1 MMNFKILNTAGIF
14 ALASIFSACT
24 DENHAGVL
32 TETESGTTIASIKG
46 TVKNESGYPV
56 ASAKVNLISATHI
69 AARMAPI
76 KTATTDDDGKYTM
89 DSITAGDYAL
99 QISNTDH
106 TQSGYQTITVEEGT
120 TDLQTQSV
128 PEVKLEENASLELK
142 LSAYELDLGD
152 TLCITGTLN
161 CTAVSESD
169 LKSGTV
175 KLSEIPPAEFT
186 NIILIR
192 GAGRDTSTRNVKWDF
207 TPGEKLEVS
216 SEFVTVT
223 VPEEALSAAK
233 KLNGN
238 KTLESMIVPI
248 TIPTKVKNPV
258 LIDNNGD
265 SLAVFKAEN
274 DADSSLYFTA
284 IPSIDVG
291 TYKFTVTSSESVYKT
306 SEISRVFAESKSGL
320 SVTEGD
326 FMNTFI
332 TDTTS
337 NSLGISFWIEEDGS
351 KIAEGDSLII
361 DSKENDVT
369 YRLRVGEKPEQLCAN
384 FYRRVSKDSTYTDSF
399 PELGNS
405 YCHNVLDGERHH
417 YAMYIKANHVVI
429 AIDGKTVEDTKMKNA
444 FIIFP
449 GFVTGNHKLTN
460 LTVFSL
466 KQSAIAQSDDSGWER
481 LQAWLSA
488 YYTMQK

>member
-1 MMNFKILNTAGIF
+1 MMNFKIINIAGIF
-14 ALASIFSACT
+14 ALTSLFSACS

-32 TETESGTTIASIKG
+32 TETESGTTIAGIIINENG
-46 TVKNESGYPV
+46 TP
-56 ASAKVNLISATHI
+56 ATSARVDLISATHI

-76 KTATTDDDGKYTM
+76 KTDTTDEDGKYTI
-89 DSITAGDYAL
+89 DSIPAGDYAL
-99 QISNTDH
+99 QISNTKH
-106 TQSGYQTITVEEGT
+106 TQSAYITLTVEDNKT
-120 TDLQTQSV
+120 STKNLPQTS
-128 PEVKLEENASLELK
+128 LEENASLELD
-142 LSAYELDLGD
+142 LSTYNLDKGD

-175 KLSEIPPAEFT
+175 KLDEIPPAEFT

-192 GAGRDTSTRNVKWDF
+192 GAGRDTSMRNVKWDF

-223 VPEEALSAAK
+223 VPEDALSAAK

-238 KTLESMIVPI
+238 KTLESMIVPV
-248 TIPTKVKNPV
+248 TIPTKIKNPV
-258 LIDNNGD
+258 LISNDGD
-265 SLAVFKAEN
+265 TLAVYKAEN

-291 TYKFTVTSSESVYKT
+291 TYKFAIASSESAYKV
-306 SEISRVFAESKSGL
+306 SAISRAFAESKSGL

-351 KIAEGDSLII
+351 KIAEKDSSIL

-369 YRLRVGEKPEQLCAN
+369 YRLETGKNPEQLCAN
-384 FYRRVSKDSTYTDSF
+384 FYRRVSKDTTYQDSDTV
-399 PELGNS
+399 LVNS
-405 YCHNVLDGERHH
+405 YCHDVLDGTRHH
-417 YAMYIKANHVVI
+417 YVMYIKANHIVI

-449 GFVTGNHKLTN
+449 GFVTGNHKLKN

-488 YYTMQK
+488 YYMMQK

>member
-32 TETESGTTIASIKG
+32 TETESGTTIASIVIDG
-46 TVKNESGYPV
+46 SGSPV

-76 KTATTDDDGKYTM
+76 KTATTDEDGKYTI
-89 DSITAGDYAL
+89 DSVAAGEYAL
-99 QISNTDH
+99 QISNTEH
-106 TQSGYQTITVEEGT
+106 TQSAYQTLTVKDSK
-120 TDLQTQSV
+120 TDLQTLNV
-128 PEVKLEENASLELK
+128 PEAKLEENASLELD
-142 LSAYELDLGD
+142 LGTYDLDKGD

-175 KLSEIPPAEFT
+175 KLDEIPPAEFT

-238 KTLESMIVPI
+238 KTLESMIVPV

-284 IPSIDVG
+284 IPSIDAG
-291 TYKFTVTSSESVYKT
+291 TYKFTTVSSETVYKT

-351 KIAEGDSLII
+351 KIAEKDSSIL

-417 YAMYIKANHVVI
+417 YAMYIKANHIVI

-449 GFVTGNHKLTN
+449 GFVTGNHKLKN

-481 LQAWLSA
+481 LQAWLNA
-488 YYTMQK
+488 YYVMQK

>member
-24 DENHAGVL
+24 EENHAGVL
-32 TETESGTTIASIKG
+32 TETESGTTIASIVIDG
-46 TVKNESGYPV
+46 SGSPV
-56 ASAKVNLISATHI
+56 ASARVSLLSANHV

-76 KTATTDDDGKYTM
+76 KTATTDENGKYTI
-89 DSITAGDYAL
+89 DSVSAGEYAL
-99 QISNTDH
+99 QISNTEH
-106 TQSGYQTITVEEGT
+106 TQSAYQTITVEDNK
-120 TDLQTQSV
+120 TDLQTLNL
-128 PEVKLEENASLELK
+128 PEAKLEENASLELD
-142 LSAYELDLGD
+142 LNTYDLDKGD

-161 CTAVSESD
+161 CTAVSENN

-175 KLSEIPPAEFT
+175 TLSEIPPAEFT
-186 NIILIR
+186 NIMLIR
-192 GAGRDTSTRNVKWDF
+192 GSGRDTTTRNVKWDF

-216 SEFVTVT
+216 SKFVTIT
-223 VPEEALSAAK
+223 VSEEAMAEAK

-248 TIPTKVKNPV
+248 TISPEIKNPV
-258 LIDNNGD
+258 LISNDGD
-265 SLAVFKAEN
+265 TLAVYKAEN

-291 TYKFTVTSSESVYKT
+291 TYKFAIASSESAYKA
-306 SEISRVFAESKSGL
+306 SAISRAFAESKSGV

-351 KIAEGDSLII
+351 KIAEGDSLFL

-369 YRLRVGEKPEQLCAN
+369 YRLRTGEKPEQLCAN
-384 FYRRVSKDSTYTDSF
+384 FYRRVSKDTTYMDSF
-399 PELGNS
+399 PELANS
-405 YCHNVLDGERHH
+405 YCHNVLDGNRHH
-417 YAMYIKANHVVI
+417 YVMYIKANHIVI

-444 FIIFP
+444 FIMYP
-449 GFVTGNHKLTN
+449 GFITGNHKLTN

-466 KQSAIAQSDDSGWER
+466 KQSAIAQADDEGWER

-488 YYTMQK
+488 YYLLQK

>member
-1 MMNFKILNTAGIF
+1 MMNFKIINTAGIF
-14 ALASIFSACT
+14 ALASIFSACS

-32 TETESGTTIASIKG
+32 TETESGTTIASIVIDG
-46 TVKNESGYPV
+46 NGSPV
-56 ASAKVNLISATHI
+56 VSARVSLLSANHVAT
-69 AARMAPI
+69 RMAPI
-76 KTATTDDDGKYTM
+76 KTATTDKDGKYTI
-89 DSITAGDYAL
+89 DSVSAGEYAL
-99 QISNTDH
+99 QISNTEN
-106 TQSGYQTITVEEGT
+106 TQSAYQTITVEENK
-120 TDLQTQSV
+120 TDLQTINV
-128 PEVKLEENASLELK
+128 PEAKLEENASLELD
-142 LSAYELDLGD
+142 LSTYDLVKGD
-152 TLCITGTLN
+152 TLCITGTLS
-161 CTAVSESD
+161 CTGVSESD
-169 LKSGTV
+169 IKSGT
-175 KLSEIPPAEFT
+175 LTIDEIPPAEFT

-192 GAGRDTSTRNVKWDF
+192 GSGRDTTSKHVKWDF
-207 TPGEKLEVS
+207 VPGEKLEVS
-216 SEFVTVT
+216 SEFVTVNVT
-223 VPEEALSAAK
+223 EEALNATK

-238 KTLESMIVPI
+238 KTLESMIVPV
-248 TIPTKVKNPV
+248 TISPEIKNPV
-258 LIDNNGD
+258 LIDNDGD
-265 SLAVFKAEN
+265 SLAVYKAEN
-274 DADSSLYFTA
+274 DLDSSLYLTS
-284 IPSIDVG
+284 IPNIDVG
-291 TYKFTVTSSESVYKT
+291 TYKFTIASCDSAYKSSA
-306 SEISRVFAESKSGL
+306 ISRAFAESKSGM

-332 TDTTS
+332 TDTSS

-351 KIAEGDSLII
+351 KIAKKDSSIL

-417 YAMYIKANHVVI
+417 YAMYIKANHIVI

-449 GFVTGNHKLTN
+449 GFVTGNHKLKN

-481 LQAWLSA
+481 LQAWLNA
-488 YYTMQK
+488 YYLLQK

>member
-1 MMNFKILNTAGIF
+1 
-14 ALASIFSACT
+14 
-24 DENHAGVL
+24 
-32 TETESGTTIASIKG
+32 
-46 TVKNESGYPV
+46 
-56 ASAKVNLISATHI
+56 
-69 AARMAPI
+69 
-76 KTATTDDDGKYTM
+76 
-89 DSITAGDYAL
+89 
-99 QISNTDH
+99 
-106 TQSGYQTITVEEGT
+106 
-120 TDLQTQSV
+120 
-128 PEVKLEENASLELK
+128 
-142 LSAYELDLGD
+142 
-152 TLCITGTLN
+152 
-161 CTAVSESD
+161 
-169 LKSGTV
+169 
-175 KLSEIPPAEFT
+175 
-186 NIILIR
+186 
-192 GAGRDTSTRNVKWDF
+192 
-207 TPGEKLEVS
+207 
-216 SEFVTVT
+216 
-223 VPEEALSAAK
+223 
-233 KLNGN
+233 
-238 KTLESMIVPI
+238 MIVPV

-284 IPSIDVG
+284 IPSIDAG
-291 TYKFTVTSSESVYKT
+291 TYKFTTVSSETVYKT

-351 KIAEGDSLII
+351 KIAEKDSSIL

-417 YAMYIKANHVVI
+417 YAMYIKANHIVI

-449 GFVTGNHKLTN
+449 GFVTGNHKLKN

-481 LQAWLSA
+481 LQAWLNA
-488 YYTMQK
+488 YYLLQK

>member
-32 TETESGTTIASIKG
+32 TETESGTTIASIVIDG
-46 TVKNESGYPV
+46 SGSPV
-56 ASAKVNLISATHI
+56 VSARVSLLSANHVAT
-69 AARMAPI
+69 RMAPI
-76 KTATTDDDGKYTM
+76 KTATTDENGKYTI
-89 DSITAGDYAL
+89 DSVAAGEYAL
-99 QISNTDH
+99 QISNTEH
-106 TQSGYQTITVEEGT
+106 TQSAYQTLTVKDSK
-120 TDLQTQSV
+120 TDLQTLNV
-128 PEVKLEENASLELK
+128 PEAKLEENASLELD
-142 LSAYELDLGD
+142 LGTYDLDKGD

-175 KLSEIPPAEFT
+175 KLDEIPPAEFT

-207 TPGEKLEVS
+207 VPGEKLEVS

-233 KLNGN
+233 KLNGK
-238 KTLESMIVPI
+238 KTLESMIVPV

-291 TYKFTVTSSESVYKT
+291 TYKFTIVSSETAYKA
-306 SEISRVFAESKSGL
+306 SAISRVFAESKSGL

-351 KIAEGDSLII
+351 KIAEADSLII

-369 YRLRVGEKPEQLCAN
+369 YRLRVGEKPEQLCTN

-405 YCHNVLDGERHH
+405 YCHDVLDGERHH
-417 YAMYIKANHVVI
+417 YALYIKANHVVI

-449 GFVTGNHKLTN
+449 GFVTGNHKLKN

-466 KQSAIAQSDDSGWER
+466 KQSAIAQSNDSGWER

-488 YYTMQK
+488 YYMMQK

>member
-32 TETESGTTIASIKG
+32 TETESGTTIASIVIDG
-46 TVKNESGYPV
+46 SGSPV
-56 ASAKVNLISATHI
+56 VSARVSLLSANHVAT
-69 AARMAPI
+69 RMAPI
-76 KTATTDDDGKYTM
+76 KTATTDENGKYTI
-89 DSITAGDYAL
+89 DSVAAGEYAL
-99 QISNTDH
+99 QISNTEH
-106 TQSGYQTITVEEGT
+106 TQSAYQTLTVKDSK
-120 TDLQTQSV
+120 TDLQTLNV
-128 PEVKLEENASLELK
+128 PEAKLEENASLELD
-142 LSAYELDLGD
+142 LGTYDLDKGD

-175 KLSEIPPAEFT
+175 KLDEIPPAEFT

-223 VPEEALSAAK
+223 VPEEALNAAK
-233 KLNGN
+233 KLNGK
-238 KTLESMIVPI
+238 KTLESMIVPV

-284 IPSIDVG
+284 IPSIDAG
-291 TYKFTVTSSESVYKT
+291 TYKFTTVSSETAYKA
-306 SEISRVFAESKSGL
+306 SAISRVFAESKSGL

-369 YRLRVGEKPEQLCAN
+369 YRLRVGEKPEQLCTN

-417 YAMYIKANHVVI
+417 YALYIKANHVVI

-449 GFVTGNHKLTN
+449 GFVTGNHKLKN

-488 YYTMQK
+488 YYMMQK

>member
-32 TETESGTTIASIKG
+32 TETESGTTIASIEG

-89 DSITAGDYAL
+89 DSVTAGDYAL

-106 TQSGYQTITVEEGT
+106 TQSGYQTITVKDDS
-120 TDLQTQSV
+120 TDTQKLT
-128 PEVKLEENASLELK
+128 PETKLEENASLELD
-142 LSAYELDLGD
+142 LSTYDLDKGD

-175 KLSEIPPAEFT
+175 KLDEIPPAEFT

-233 KLNGN
+233 KLNGK
-238 KTLESMIVPI
+238 KTLESMIVPV

-284 IPSIDVG
+284 IPSIDAG

-351 KIAEGDSLII
+351 KIAEKDSSIL

-417 YAMYIKANHVVI
+417 YALYIKANHVVI

-449 GFVTGNHKLTN
+449 GFVTGNHKLKN

-481 LQAWLSA
+481 LQAWLNA
-488 YYTMQK
+488 YYLLQK

>member
-32 TETESGTTIASIKG
+32 TETESGTTIASIVIDG
-46 TVKNESGYPV
+46 SGSPV
-56 ASAKVNLISATHI
+56 VSARVSLLSANHVAT
-69 AARMAPI
+69 RMAPI
-76 KTATTDDDGKYTM
+76 KTATTDENGKYTI
-89 DSITAGDYAL
+89 DSVAAGEYAL
-99 QISNTDH
+99 QISNTEH
-106 TQSGYQTITVEEGT
+106 TQSAYQTLTVKDSK
-120 TDLQTQSV
+120 TDLQTLNV
-128 PEVKLEENASLELK
+128 PEAKLEENASLELD
-142 LSAYELDLGD
+142 LGTYDLDKGD

-175 KLSEIPPAEFT
+175 KLDEIPPAEFT

-207 TPGEKLEVS
+207 VPGEKLEVS

-233 KLNGN
+233 KLNGK
-238 KTLESMIVPI
+238 KTLESMIVPV

-291 TYKFTVTSSESVYKT
+291 TYKFTTVSSETAYKA
-306 SEISRVFAESKSGL
+306 SAISRVFAESKSGL

-351 KIAEGDSLII
+351 KIAEADSLII

-369 YRLRVGEKPEQLCAN
+369 YRLRVGEKPEQLCTN

-405 YCHNVLDGERHH
+405 YCHDVLDGERHH
-417 YAMYIKANHVVI
+417 YALYIKANHVVI

-449 GFVTGNHKLTN
+449 GFVTGNHKLKN

-466 KQSAIAQSDDSGWER
+466 KQSAIAQSNDSGWER

-488 YYTMQK
+488 YYMMQK

>member
-32 TETESGTTIASIKG
+32 TETESGTTIASVVIDG
-46 TVKNESGYPV
+46 SGSPV

-76 KTATTDDDGKYTM
+76 KTATTDEDGKYTI
-89 DSITAGDYAL
+89 DSVAAGEYAL
-99 QISNTDH
+99 QISNTEH
-106 TQSGYQTITVEEGT
+106 TQSAYQTLTVKDSK
-120 TDLQTQSV
+120 TDLQTLNV
-128 PEVKLEENASLELK
+128 PEAKLEENASLELD
-142 LSAYELDLGD
+142 LGTYDLDKGD

-233 KLNGN
+233 KLNGK
-238 KTLESMIVPI
+238 KTLESMIVPV

-284 IPSIDVG
+284 IPSIDAG

-417 YAMYIKANHVVI
+417 YAMYIKANHIVI

-449 GFVTGNHKLTN
+449 GFVSGNHKLTN

-466 KQSAIAQSDDSGWER
+466 KQSAIAQSNDSGWER

-488 YYTMQK
+488 YYLLQK

>member
-14 ALASIFSACT
+14 ALASIFAACT

-32 TETESGTTIASIKG
+32 TETESGTTIASIEG

-89 DSITAGDYAL
+89 DSVTAGDYAL

-106 TQSGYQTITVEEGT
+106 TQSGYQTITVKDDS
-120 TDLQTQSV
+120 TDTQKLT
-128 PEVKLEENASLELK
+128 PETKLEENASLELD
-142 LSAYELDLGD
+142 LSTYDLDKGD

-175 KLSEIPPAEFT
+175 KLDEIPPAEFT

-233 KLNGN
+233 KLSGK
-238 KTLESMIVPI
+238 KTLESMIVPV

-284 IPSIDVG
+284 IPSIDAG

-351 KIAEGDSLII
+351 KIAEKDSSIL

-417 YAMYIKANHVVI
+417 YALYIKANHVVI

-449 GFVTGNHKLTN
+449 GFVTGNHKLKN

-488 YYTMQK
+488 YYMMQK

>member
-32 TETESGTTIASIKG
+32 TETESGTTIASIVIDG
-46 TVKNESGYPV
+46 SGSPV
-56 ASAKVNLISATHI
+56 VSARVSLLSANHVAT
-69 AARMAPI
+69 RMAPI
-76 KTATTDDDGKYTM
+76 KTATTDENGKYTI
-89 DSITAGDYAL
+89 DSVAAGEYAL
-99 QISNTDH
+99 QISNTEH
-106 TQSGYQTITVEEGT
+106 TQSAYQTLTVKDSK
-120 TDLQTQSV
+120 TDLQTLNV
-128 PEVKLEENASLELK
+128 PEAKLEENASLELD
-142 LSAYELDLGD
+142 LSTYDLDKGD

-175 KLSEIPPAEFT
+175 KLDEIPPAEFT

-233 KLNGN
+233 KLSGK
-238 KTLESMIVPI
+238 KTLESMIVPV

-284 IPSIDVG
+284 IPSIDAG

-351 KIAEGDSLII
+351 KIAEKDSSIL

-405 YCHNVLDGERHH
+405 YCHDVLDGNRHH

-449 GFVTGNHKLTN
+449 GFVTGNHKLKN

-481 LQAWLSA
+481 LQAWLNA
-488 YYTMQK
+488 YYLLQK

>member
-32 TETESGTTIASIKG
+32 TETESGTTIASIVIDG
-46 TVKNESGYPV
+46 SGSPV
-56 ASAKVNLISATHI
+56 VSARVSLLSANHVAT
-69 AARMAPI
+69 RMAPI
-76 KTATTDDDGKYTM
+76 KTATTDENGKYTI
-89 DSITAGDYAL
+89 DSVAAGEYAL
-99 QISNTDH
+99 QISNTEH
-106 TQSGYQTITVEEGT
+106 TQSAYQTLTVKDSK
-120 TDLQTQSV
+120 TDLQTLNV
-128 PEVKLEENASLELK
+128 PEAKLEENASLELD
-142 LSAYELDLGD
+142 LSTYDLDKGD

-233 KLNGN
+233 KLSGK
-238 KTLESMIVPI
+238 KTLESMIVPV

-284 IPSIDVG
+284 IPSIDAG

-351 KIAEGDSLII
+351 KIAEKDSSIL

-405 YCHNVLDGERHH
+405 YCHDVLDGNRHH

-449 GFVTGNHKLTN
+449 GFVTGNHKLKN

-488 YYTMQK
+488 YYLLQK

>member
-1 MMNFKILNTAGIF
+1 MMNFKIINIAGFF
-14 ALASIFSACT
+14 ALASIFSACS

-32 TETESGTTIASIKG
+32 TETESGTTIAGIIINENG
-46 TVKNESGYPV
+46 TP
-56 ASAKVNLISATHI
+56 ATSARVDLISATHI

-76 KTATTDDDGKYTM
+76 KTDTTDEDGKYTI
-89 DSITAGDYAL
+89 DSIPAGDYAL
-99 QISNTDH
+99 QISNTEH
-106 TQSGYQTITVEEGT
+106 TQSAYITLTVEDSK
-120 TDLQTQSV
+120 TDLQTLNV
-128 PEVKLEENASLELK
+128 PEAKLEENASLELD
-142 LSAYELDLGD
+142 LGTYDLDKGD

-175 KLSEIPPAEFT
+175 KLDEIPPAEFT

-192 GAGRDTSTRNVKWDF
+192 GAGCDTSTRNVKWDF
-207 TPGEKLEVS
+207 VPGEKLEVS
-216 SEFVTVT
+216 STIVTVT
-223 VPEEALSAAK
+223 VPEEALTAAK
-233 KLNGN
+233 KLNGK

-291 TYKFTVTSSESVYKT
+291 THKFTVTSSESVYKT

-351 KIAEGDSLII
+351 KIAEKDSSIL

-369 YRLRVGEKPEQLCAN
+369 YRLETGKKPEQLCAN
-384 FYRRVSKDSTYTDSF
+384 FYRRVSKDTTYQDSDTV
-399 PELGNS
+399 LVNS
-405 YCHNVLDGERHH
+405 YCHDVLDGTRHH
-417 YAMYIKANHVVI
+417 YVMYIKANHIVI
-429 AIDGKTVEDTKMKNA
+429 AIDGKTVEDTDMKNA
-444 FIIFP
+444 FIMFP
-449 GFVTGNHKLTN
+449 GFAIGNHKLTN

-466 KQSAIAQSDDSGWER
+466 KQSAIAQSNDSGWER
-481 LQAWLSA
+481 LQAWLNA
-488 YYTMQK
+488 YYIMQK

>member
-32 TETESGTTIASIKG
+32 TETESGTTIASIVIDG
-46 TVKNESGYPV
+46 SGSPV
-56 ASAKVNLISATHI
+56 VSARVSLLSANHVAT
-69 AARMAPI
+69 RMAPI
-76 KTATTDDDGKYTM
+76 KTATTDENGKYTI
-89 DSITAGDYAL
+89 DSVAAGEYAL
-99 QISNTDH
+99 QISNTEH
-106 TQSGYQTITVEEGT
+106 TQSAYQTLTVKDSK
-120 TDLQTQSV
+120 TDLQTLNV
-128 PEVKLEENASLELK
+128 PEAKLEENASLELD
-142 LSAYELDLGD
+142 LGTYDLDKGD

-175 KLSEIPPAEFT
+175 KLDEIPPAEFT

-207 TPGEKLEVS
+207 VPGEKLEVS

-233 KLNGN
+233 KLNGK
-238 KTLESMIVPI
+238 KTLESMIVPV

-291 TYKFTVTSSESVYKT
+291 TYKFTIVSSETAYKA
-306 SEISRVFAESKSGL
+306 SAISRVFAESKSGL

-351 KIAEGDSLII
+351 KIAEADSLII

-369 YRLRVGEKPEQLCAN
+369 YRLRVGEKPEQLCTN

-405 YCHNVLDGERHH
+405 YCHDVLDGERHH
-417 YAMYIKANHVVI
+417 YALYIKANHVVI

-449 GFVTGNHKLTN
+449 GFVTGNHKLKN

-488 YYTMQK
+488 YYMMQK

>member
-1 MMNFKILNTAGIF
+1 MMNFKIINIAGIF
-14 ALASIFSACT
+14 ALTSLFSACS

-32 TETESGTTIASIKG
+32 TETESGTTIAGIIINENG
-46 TVKNESGYPV
+46 TP
-56 ASAKVNLISATHI
+56 ATSARVDLISATHI

-76 KTATTDDDGKYTM
+76 KTDTTDEDGKYTI
-89 DSITAGDYAL
+89 DSIPAGDYAL
-99 QISNTDH
+99 QISNTKH
-106 TQSGYQTITVEEGT
+106 TQSAYITLTVEDNKT
-120 TDLQTQSV
+120 STKNLPQTS
-128 PEVKLEENASLELK
+128 LEENASLELD
-142 LSAYELDLGD
+142 LSTYNLDKGD

-175 KLSEIPPAEFT
+175 KLDEIPPAEFT

-192 GAGRDTSTRNVKWDF
+192 GAGRDTSMRNVKWDF

-233 KLNGN
+233 KLNGK

-351 KIAEGDSLII
+351 KIAEKDSSIL

-369 YRLRVGEKPEQLCAN
+369 YRLETGKKPEQLCAN
-384 FYRRVSKDSTYTDSF
+384 FYRRVSKDTTYQDSDTV
-399 PELGNS
+399 LVNS
-405 YCHNVLDGERHH
+405 YCYDVLDGTRHH
-417 YAMYIKANHVVI
+417 YVMYIKANHIVI
-429 AIDGKTVEDTKMKNA
+429 AIDGKTVEDTDMKNA
-444 FIIFP
+444 FIMFP
-449 GFVTGNHKLTN
+449 GFAIGNHKLTN

-466 KQSAIAQSDDSGWER
+466 KQSAIAQSNDSGWER
-481 LQAWLSA
+481 LQAWLNA
-488 YYTMQK
+488 YYIMQK

>member
-14 ALASIFSACT
+14 ALASIFSACS

-32 TETESGTTIASIKG
+32 TETESGTTIASVVMDG
-46 TVKNESGYPV
+46 NGSPV
-56 ASAKVNLISATHI
+56 VSAKVSLLSANHV

-76 KTATTDDDGKYTM
+76 KTATTDEDGKYTI
-89 DSITAGDYAL
+89 DSIAAGDYAL
-99 QISNTDH
+99 QISNTEH
-106 TQSGYQTITVEEGT
+106 TQSAYQTITVEENK
-120 TDLQTQSV
+120 TDLQTLNI
-128 PEVKLEENASLELK
+128 PEAKLEENASLD
-142 LSAYELDLGD
+142 LDLNTYDLDKGD

-161 CTAVSESD
+161 CIAVNDSNV
-169 LKSGTV
+169 KVGTV
-175 KLSEIPPAEFT
+175 TIDEIPPMEFT
-186 NIILIR
+186 KITLIK
-192 GAGRDTSTRNVKWDF
+192 GASHDTTTQNVKWDF
-207 TPGEKLEVS
+207 VPGEKLEVS
-216 SEFVTVT
+216 SELVTVNVT
-223 VPEEALSAAK
+223 EEALNAAK

-284 IPSIDVG
+284 IPSIDAG

-417 YAMYIKANHVVI
+417 YALYIKANHVVI

-449 GFVTGNHKLTN
+449 GFVTGNHKLKN

-481 LQAWLSA
+481 LQAWLNA
-488 YYTMQK
+488 YYLLQK

>member
-32 TETESGTTIASIKG
+32 TETESGTTIASVVIDG
-46 TVKNESGYPV
+46 SGSPV

-76 KTATTDDDGKYTM
+76 KTATTDEDGKY
-89 DSITAGDYAL
+89 SIDNISAGEYAL
-99 QISNTDH
+99 QISNTEH
-106 TQSGYQTITVEEGT
+106 TQSAYQTLTVEENKT
-120 TDLQTQSV
+120 EMQTLNL
-128 PEVKLEENASLELK
+128 PEAKLEENASLELK

-175 KLSEIPPAEFT
+175 RLDEIPPAEFT

-238 KTLESMIVPI
+238 KTLESMIVPV

-284 IPSIDVG
+284 IPSIDAG

-351 KIAEGDSLII
+351 KIAEKDSSIL

-417 YAMYIKANHVVI
+417 YALYIKANHVVI

-449 GFVTGNHKLTN
+449 GFVTGNHKLKN

>member
-24 DENHAGVL
+24 EENHAGVL
-32 TETESGTTIASIKG
+32 TETESGTTIASIVIDG
-46 TVKNESGYPV
+46 SGSPV
-56 ASAKVNLISATHI
+56 ASARVSLLSANHV

-76 KTATTDDDGKYTM
+76 KTATTDENGKYTI
-89 DSITAGDYAL
+89 DSVSAGEYAL
-99 QISNTDH
+99 QISNTEH
-106 TQSGYQTITVEEGT
+106 TQSAYQTITVEDNK
-120 TDLQTQSV
+120 TDLQTLNL
-128 PEVKLEENASLELK
+128 PEAKLEENASLELD
-142 LSAYELDLGD
+142 LNTYDLDKGD

-161 CTAVSESD
+161 CTAVSD
-169 LKSGTV
+169 NNIKSGTV
-175 KLSEIPPAEFT
+175 TLSEIPPAEFT
-186 NIILIR
+186 NIMLIR
-192 GAGRDTSTRNVKWDF
+192 GSGRDTTTRNVKWDF

-238 KTLESMIVPI
+238 KSLESMIVPI

-284 IPSIDVG
+284 IPSIDAG
-291 TYKFTVTSSESVYKT
+291 TYKFTTVSSETVYKT

-417 YAMYIKANHVVI
+417 YAMYIKANHIVI

-444 FIIFP
+444 FIMFP
-449 GFVTGNHKLTN
+449 GFVTGNHKLKN

-481 LQAWLSA
+481 LQAWLNA
-488 YYTMQK
+488 YYMMQK

>member
-32 TETESGTTIASIKG
+32 TETESGTTIASIVIDG
-46 TVKNESGYPV
+46 SGSPV
-56 ASAKVNLISATHI
+56 VSARVSLLSANHVAT
-69 AARMAPI
+69 RMAPI
-76 KTATTDDDGKYTM
+76 KTATTDENGKYTI
-89 DSITAGDYAL
+89 DSVAAGEYAL
-99 QISNTDH
+99 QISNTEH
-106 TQSGYQTITVEEGT
+106 TQSAYQTLTVKDSK
-120 TDLQTQSV
+120 TDLQTLNV
-128 PEVKLEENASLELK
+128 PEAKLEENASLELD
-142 LSAYELDLGD
+142 LSTYDLDKGD

-175 KLSEIPPAEFT
+175 KLDEIPPAEFT

-207 TPGEKLEVS
+207 VPGEKLEVS

-233 KLNGN
+233 KLNGK
-238 KTLESMIVPI
+238 KTLESMIVPV

-291 TYKFTVTSSESVYKT
+291 TYKFTTASSETAYKA
-306 SEISRVFAESKSGL
+306 SAISRVFAESKSGL

-369 YRLRVGEKPEQLCAN
+369 YRLRVGEKPEQLCTN

-405 YCHNVLDGERHH
+405 YCHDVLDGERHH
-417 YAMYIKANHVVI
+417 YALYIKTNHVVI

-449 GFVTGNHKLTN
+449 GFVTGNHKLKN

-488 YYTMQK
+488 YYMMQK

>member
-24 DENHAGVL
+24 EENHAGVL
-32 TETESGTTIASIKG
+32 TETESGTTIASIVIDG
-46 TVKNESGYPV
+46 SGSPV
-56 ASAKVNLISATHI
+56 ASARVSLLSANHV

-76 KTATTDDDGKYTM
+76 KTATTDENGKYTI
-89 DSITAGDYAL
+89 DSVSAGEYAL
-99 QISNTDH
+99 QISNTEH
-106 TQSGYQTITVEEGT
+106 TQSAYQTITVEDNK
-120 TDLQTQSV
+120 TDLQTLNL
-128 PEVKLEENASLELK
+128 PEAKLEENASLELD
-142 LSAYELDLGD
+142 LNTYDLDKGD

-161 CTAVSESD
+161 CTAVSENN

-175 KLSEIPPAEFT
+175 TLSEIPPAEFT
-186 NIILIR
+186 NIMLIR
-192 GAGRDTSTRNVKWDF
+192 GSGRDTTTRNVKWDF

-238 KTLESMIVPI
+238 KTLESMIVPV

-291 TYKFTVTSSESVYKT
+291 TYKF
-306 SEISRVFAESKSGL
+306 GL

-351 KIAEGDSLII
+351 KIAEKDSSIL

-369 YRLRVGEKPEQLCAN
+369 YRLETGKNPEQLCAN
-384 FYRRVSKDSTYTDSF
+384 FYRRVSKDTTYQDSDTV
-399 PELGNS
+399 LVNS
-405 YCHNVLDGERHH
+405 YCHDVLDGTRHH
-417 YAMYIKANHVVI
+417 YVMYIKANHIVI
-429 AIDGKTVEDTKMKNA
+429 AIDGKTVEDTDMKNA
-444 FIIFP
+444 FIMFP
-449 GFVTGNHKLTN
+449 GFAIGNHKLTN

-466 KQSAIAQSDDSGWER
+466 KQSAIAQSNDSGWER

-488 YYTMQK
+488 YYLLQK